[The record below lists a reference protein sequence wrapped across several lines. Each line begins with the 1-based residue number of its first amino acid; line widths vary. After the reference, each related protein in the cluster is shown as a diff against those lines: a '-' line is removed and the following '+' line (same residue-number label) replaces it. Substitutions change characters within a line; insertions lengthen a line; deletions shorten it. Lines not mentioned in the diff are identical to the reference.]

1 MGTLIYRAGKADE
14 QRWDWDPA
22 DPDAII
28 GYEVETVTDWPWQV
42 FLGKYRLGSH
52 LAMQALVYAFM
63 KRDNDRLKLASVQVK
78 YSDLDYEPD
87 ADELPDEA
95 DEADEPEPE
104 PKGKT
109 KGKSKGKTG
118 DQGEA

>member
-14 QRWDWDPA
+14 QTWDWDPA
-22 DPDAII
+22 DPDADI
-28 GYEVETVTDWPWQV
+28 GYEVETVTEWPWQV
-42 FLGKYRLGSH
+42 FLSKYALGSH

-63 KRDNDRLKLASVQVK
+63 KRDNDRLRISSIQVK

-87 ADELPDEA
+87 ADEQDAEG
-95 DEADEPEPE
+95 DEPESE
-104 PKGKT
+104 PKGKK
-109 KGKSKGKTG
+109 KGKAG